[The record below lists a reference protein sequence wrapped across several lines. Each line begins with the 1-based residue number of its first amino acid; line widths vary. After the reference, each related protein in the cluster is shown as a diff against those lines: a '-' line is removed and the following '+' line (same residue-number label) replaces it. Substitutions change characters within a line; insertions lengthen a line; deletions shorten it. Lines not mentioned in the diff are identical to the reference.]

1 MSQVLVAAAGAAW
14 EAPLLPALSR
24 SSAPVRLARRCV
36 DLPDLAAAAAAGRGA
51 LALVS
56 ATLAGVDRE
65 SVELLRSYDVRV
77 LVVAPD
83 SDVAPW
89 DRLGADVVVS
99 QRQACDVDALLHCL
113 ASLAARTDASPP
125 APPPVAASA
134 PEESVGDAALLAVW
148 GPAGA
153 PGRSTVALGIAT
165 ASAASGLSTL
175 LIDADVYG
183 GATGQMLAVLDEV
196 SGVLATARLA
206 AAGTLDRESLAAEAR
221 TTTPNLRILT
231 GLPRADRWPALR
243 PAVMREILAVA
254 RRSADLVVVDC
265 GFCVEHDEQLSYD
278 TAAPQRNGATTTVL
292 AQADLVVVVGSADP
306 LGLTRLSRAR
316 GELRELLP
324 MAVVRLV
331 VNRVRSGVGWSAD
344 EVAATLLRAM
354 GEVPLGFLPLDQQA
368 VDSAWMRGCA
378 VGEGDDRSPLALALR
393 RLAADL
399 VQTLG
404 LREPPAVRSS
414 RWRRRSPALTH

>member
-1 MSQVLVAAAGAAW
+1 
-14 EAPLLPALSR
+14 
-24 SSAPVRLARRCV
+24 V

-51 LALVS
+51 LALIS

-89 DRLGADVVVS
+89 DRLGADAVVS
-99 QRQACDVDALLHCL
+99 PRQATDVDALLHCL

-125 APPPVAASA
+125 APPPVAAPA
-134 PEESVGDAALLAVW
+134 AEESVGDAALLAVW

-165 ASAASGLSTL
+165 ASAASGLPTL

-206 AAGTLDRESLAAEAR
+206 AAGALDCESLAAEAR

-254 RRSADLVVVDC
+254 RRSAALVVVDC

-316 GELRELLP
+316 SELRELLP

-331 VNRVRSGVGWSAD
+331 VNRVRDGVRGGVGWSAD

-378 VGEGDDRSPLALALR
+378 VGEGEDRSPLALALR

-414 RWRRRSPALTH
+414 RWRRRSPALTR